1 MMMSASLP
9 LGKLVLRHRSCRCRS
24 RREWRPCRPLQWEQR
39 VDDALARDER
49 TADGL
54 PRGHGTGRAG
64 WSHFC
69 ARQTVFSSPEA
80 VVILQMGSVTVYW
93 PFSAAQV
100 TTPEISGG
108 TMLLWVMML
117 VSGQVAM
124 TVPPETLSPGL
135 TVTVT
140 SHLRAI
146 SRAVHMDA
154 RGDERAVFGRYP

>member
-1 MMMSASLP
+1 M
-9 LGKLVLRHRSCRCRS
+9 
-24 RREWRPCRPLQWEQR
+24 
-39 VDDALARDER
+39 
-49 TADGL
+49 
-54 PRGHGTGRAG
+54 
-64 WSHFC
+64 
-69 ARQTVFSSPEA
+69 VFSSPEA

-117 VSGQVAM
+117 VSGQVAT

-140 SHLRAI
+140 VSPLLAL
-146 SRAVHMDA
+146 
-154 RGDERAVFGRYP
+154 FGLTVTVPCSVLLGVETE